1 MGRGRSSGS
10 SRPIFMRSG
19 ASHTSKPA
27 PVPVKRAP
35 APAASKPAA
44 QQQHPHN
51 GAQSA
56 TPAAATTGGSG
67 LFGTL
72 MASAAGSVAGNYI
85 GNRLFSQ
92 GESIPPQTQQAID
105 SEYGV
110 CSQPFKSFLA
120 CAEANANDIGAC
132 QWIYSQFSDCHHAAQ
147 QA

>member
-1 MGRGRSSGS
+1 MRSS
-10 SRPIFMRSG
+10 

-27 PVPVKRAP
+27 PVPIKRAP
-35 APAASKPAA
+35 APAASKPTA
-44 QQQHPHN
+44 QQQQPN
-51 GAQSA
+51 GNSAQSA
-56 TPAAATTGGSG
+56 TPAAATMGGSG
-67 LFGTL
+67 LLGTL

-85 GNRLFSQ
+85 GNRLFNQ

-105 SEYGV
+105 SEYGA

-132 QWIYSQFSDCHHAAQ
+132 QWIYSQFSDCHRATQ